1 MSLLRVHKVLIAI
14 AILFCAGFAVRDIAS
29 GDAHAGT
36 VWRVAAS
43 AIGAIVLGLYLR
55 RLVRTKG
62 GALDANTL
70 RSKRR
75 GDN

>member
-55 RLVRTKG
+55 LVRTKG

-70 RSKRR
+70 RSRRR